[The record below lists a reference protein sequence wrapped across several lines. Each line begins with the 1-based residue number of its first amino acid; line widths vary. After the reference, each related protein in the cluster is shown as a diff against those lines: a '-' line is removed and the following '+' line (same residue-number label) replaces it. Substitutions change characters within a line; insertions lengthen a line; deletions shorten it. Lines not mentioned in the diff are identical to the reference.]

1 MLDSLKSWTS
11 PPALT
16 DGLFPKRLPAKIFH
30 GGVTHVETRDLRQ
43 LQDAK
48 KLAVTNLY
56 RNIYKDKDKVKH
68 RVGKCHGYDGYIRVK
83 KMGSWGKK
91 FRRPK

>member
-1 MLDSLKSWTS
+1 MDIIANRVYILEMLDSLKSWTS

-56 RNIYKDKDKVKH
+56 RNIYKDKDKVKQAP
-68 RVGKCHGYDGYIRVK
+68 RT
-83 KMGSWGKK
+83 SN
-91 FRRPK
+91 